1 MATRTKATRTQAT
14 RTIGNSYKGNSYTGN
29 SYTGNSYN
37 RQLVQLATR
46 IYTYS
51 IDGDK
56 KSKKVP
62 NAKAQE
68 ILARYKL
75 SPSEGA
81 SSVENQQIRVV
92 SRFVNEA
99 LICLEEGII
108 SSPSDGDVASIVFG
122 LGFPP
127 FWGGPFRFVD
137 LYGAQKL
144 IKHMER
150 YGNIYSAVQ
159 FASC

>member
-1 MATRTKATRTQAT
+1 MNGRKNIKSHLRRGWTGRWRACGHLFGQSTWSPPRVQGGSSELLAELTKA
-14 RTIGNSYKGNSYTGN
+14 GFKGKKSGA
-29 SYTGNSYN
+29 G
-37 RQLVQLATR
+37 

-51 IDGDK
+51 IDDGK

-81 SSVENQQIRVV
+81 SSVEDQQIRVV

-108 SSPSDGDVASIVFG
+108 SSPVGNSDFSI
-122 LGFPP
+122 
-127 FWGGPFRFVD
+127 
-137 LYGAQKL
+137 KL
-144 IKHMER
+144 K
-150 YGNIYSAVQ
+150 
-159 FASC
+159 